1 MCEIIT
7 NISFS
12 ELDCQE
18 KEDLLSKF
26 MSHAHGGEDS
36 YNDKELRDVTIDFLL
51 AGRDTTSV
59 TLAWFMYEICCHPEV
74 ADKIYEEGIKV
85 VGKHTDFESMAEH
98 LTHDNLGR
106 MHYLHAA
113 ISESLRLHPPVP
125 RVWSIPK
132 YILTN
137 FR

>member
-1 MCEIIT
+1 MQISHYV
-7 NISFS
+7 SFS
-12 ELDCQE
+12 ELDSQE

-26 MSHAHGGEDS
+26 MAYAQGAEDS

-51 AGRDTTSV
+51 AGRDTTAA
-59 TLAWFMYEICCHPEV
+59 TLAWFMYEICCHPEI
-74 ADKIYEEGIKV
+74 ADKIYNEGIEV

-113 ISESLRLHPPVP
+113 LSESLRLHPPVP
-125 RVWSIPK
+125 RVCSIPTC
-132 YILTN
+132 I
-137 FR
+137 FIC